1 MGTGNKSTP
10 KYQQRSNGLNVS
22 SKDLNK
28 ISDDELNKLDKQFKD
43 SINIVSDKLPK
54 LVSSPSASNPSG
66 TQSKEYYDARNKLTE
81 LRNSHSKV
89 IQEIARRKSEK
100 AKKDNSETKK
110 SFVNSYGEATKRDI
124 STATYDRLQKKL
136 GKQMMR
142 FIGG

>member
-10 KYQQRSNGLNVS
+10 KYQQRSNGFTVS
-22 SKDLNK
+22 QKDLNK

-100 AKKDNSETKK
+100 AKKDDSGEKL
-110 SFVNSYGEATKRDI
+110 FVNSYGEATKRDI

>member
-10 KYQQRSNGLNVS
+10 KYQQRSNGFTVS
-22 SKDLNK
+22 QKDLNK

-100 AKKDNSETKK
+100 AKKDDSGEKR
-110 SFVNSYGEATKRDI
+110 FVNSYGEATKRDI
-124 STATYDRLQKKL
+124 STATYDMLQKKL

>member
-10 KYQQRSNGLNVS
+10 KYQQRSNGFTVS
-22 SKDLNK
+22 QKDLNK

-100 AKKDNSETKK
+100 AKKDDSGEKR
-110 SFVNSYGEATKRDI
+110 FVNSYGEATKRDI